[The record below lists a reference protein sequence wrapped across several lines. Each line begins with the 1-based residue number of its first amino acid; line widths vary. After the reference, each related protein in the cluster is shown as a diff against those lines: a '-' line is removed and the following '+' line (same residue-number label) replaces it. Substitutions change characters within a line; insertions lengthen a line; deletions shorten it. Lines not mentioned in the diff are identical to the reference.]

1 MKTETKVLSGFLIA
15 IAALLLGGVFFLS
28 KNNPNAQVTS
38 DGTVYQID
46 YSKGYK
52 IGSDSA
58 KVKVVEFSDFECPAC
73 KEAEPAIKNVIS
85 SNGDNVQFIYRHFPL
100 PQHLNGKIAAA
111 FAEAAGEQGK
121 FWEAH
126 DKLFETQNEWSN
138 LSDPT
143 DFYLIIA
150 KELNLDEEKIKK
162 VLSAN
167 QYSEKIQADI
177 NEGNSL
183 GVNSTPTFYVNGKK
197 ATLTS
202 FSDLQTAVEAAL
214 SL

>member
-73 KEAEPAIKNVIS
+73 KAAEPAIKNVIS

-126 DKLFETQNEWSN
+126 DKLFETQ
-138 LSDPT
+138 
-143 DFYLIIA
+143 
-150 KELNLDEEKIKK
+150 
-162 VLSAN
+162 
-167 QYSEKIQADI
+167 
-177 NEGNSL
+177 
-183 GVNSTPTFYVNGKK
+183 
-197 ATLTS
+197 
-202 FSDLQTAVEAAL
+202 
-214 SL
+214 

>member
-1 MKTETKVLSGFLIA
+1 M
-15 IAALLLGGVFFLS
+15 
-28 KNNPNAQVTS
+28 
-38 DGTVYQID
+38 
-46 YSKGYK
+46 
-52 IGSDSA
+52 
-58 KVKVVEFSDFECPAC
+58 
-73 KEAEPAIKNVIS
+73 IS
-85 SNGDNVQFIYRHFPL
+85 YLKP
-100 PQHLNGKIAAA
+100 K
-111 FAEAAGEQGK
+111 
-121 FWEAH
+121 
-126 DKLFETQNEWSN
+126 
-138 LSDPT
+138 